1 MSFQINDY
9 HNKIVLLH
17 VAVEHCSIQ
26 IVHHLLCNYRSSNYI
41 NSFNKQNKTALGVAC
56 ESGDLKLVK
65 LLLEYGAYPNKHKL
79 GMPSPLMTATVSNNV
94 PVITILLESKADPLD
109 IFQVCGSSNE
119 STLPRP
125 IINEIAPFVIDNIEQ
140 NSGVGL
146 EQCLLLAIK
155 TSHCHMVSILL
166 GAFENFDRCILTTPQ
181 TLIYEAMTKS
191 CANCTEK
198 LINFLTTKDY
208 DNDSFL
214 WHVLKTLREPIYF
227 INPLDPKL
235 EVGRYNELD
244 YKLFIKLLYNNVDV
258 EDVFLHWDKMLL
270 PTFSYPTLVKR
281 HLILCCGFNY
291 TTSIPSLNKCSLV
304 DMVMLHAVGV
314 PMNKEAALSRIKHTK
329 YNVNTLASAVVYS
342 SAMEISGDSRDLTN
356 DKIKEYITMALKH
369 PRTLQNVC
377 IVTIRRTISKNVFYN
392 CTFLPVPPRML
403 EMIRMDYLQ
412 ELPIMYEFPFIQRP
426 PSLSFLQPYPRR
438 RFRETN
444 FRPSNAILPLTRGS
458 ILQER

>member
-9 HNKIVLLH
+9 HNRIGLLH
-17 VAVEHCSIQ
+17 VAVEHCSIR
-26 IVHHLLCNYRSSNYI
+26 IVHHLICKYRNINYI
-41 NSFNKQNKTALGVAC
+41 NSFNKQKKAALGVAC

-79 GMPSPLMTATVSNNV
+79 GMPSPLMTATVSNNI
-94 PVITILLESKADPLD
+94 PLITILLESKADPLD

-125 IINEIAPFVIDNIEQ
+125 MINEIAPFVIDNIKQ

-166 GAFENFDRCILTTPQ
+166 GAFENFDRCRSILTTPQ
-181 TLIYEAMTKS
+181 TLIYEAMAKS

-198 LINFLTTKDY
+198 LINFLTIKDY
-208 DNDSFL
+208 DNESFL
-214 WHVLKTLREPIYF
+214 WHVLKILREPIHF
-227 INPLDPKL
+227 INCHPRIYREPKL

-270 PTFSYPTLVKR
+270 STYSYPTLVKR
-281 HLILCCGFNY
+281 HLILCCGFNSA
-291 TTSIPSLNKCSLV
+291 TSIPSVNKCSLV
-304 DMVMLHAVGV
+304 DMVMLHAVGI
-314 PMNKEAALSRIKHTK
+314 PMNKEAALSRVKHTK
-329 YNVNTLASAVVYS
+329 YSKNTLASAVVYS

-392 CTFLPVPPRML
+392 CTSLPVPPKML

-412 ELPIMYEFPFIQRP
+412 ELPIMYEFPFRQRP
-426 PSLSFLQPYPRR
+426 PNSSFPHIAAL
-438 RFRETN
+438 
-444 FRPSNAILPLTRGS
+444 
-458 ILQER
+458 